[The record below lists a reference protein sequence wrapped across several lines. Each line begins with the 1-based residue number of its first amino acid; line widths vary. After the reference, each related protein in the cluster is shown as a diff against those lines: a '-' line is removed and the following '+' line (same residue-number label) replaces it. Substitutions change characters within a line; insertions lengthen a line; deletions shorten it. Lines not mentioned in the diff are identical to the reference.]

1 MTHYLLDNGHNIN
14 CLGVDNIT
22 FYFIL
27 YLPWSRHQRCTR
39 RTLTR
44 VSKVNVW
51 GTVWAMGSLLG
62 VW

>member
-27 YLPWSRHQRCTR
+27 YLPWSRHQRYPPYPDSCCR
-39 RTLTR
+39 L
-44 VSKVNVW
+44 V
-51 GTVWAMGSLLG
+51 
-62 VW
+62 